1 MPIQA
6 VEPRRLYRQIADQLG
21 RLIDDGEY
29 RAGERLPPE
38 RTLAETLK
46 VSRPSVREALIAL
59 EVEGRVEIRGGS
71 GIYVSERR
79 PAAKAARLVADPG
92 PFEILEA
99 RLIVEPEVAA
109 LAARNV
115 TPALVARLEESVVG
129 MSRAD
134 ASRLDGLE
142 HDRNFHAALAE
153 GAGNAAL
160 VLVLNTLWDVRV
172 GPLYVQL
179 ERHFHAPPVWRKAID
194 EHRAIL
200 AAVAA
205 GDARE
210 ARAAMTRHLR
220 NARDR
225 FGSSFKALAG
235 R

>member
-21 RLIDDGEY
+21 RLIDGGEF

-71 GIYVSERR
+71 GIYVAERR
-79 PAAKAARLVADPG
+79 SAPRKSAPPADPG

-99 RLIVEPEVAA
+99 RLVVEPEVAA
-109 LAARNV
+109 LAARQP
-115 TPALVARLEESVVG
+115 TPALVARLEDALAG
-129 MSRAD
+129 MRHAD

-142 HDRNFHAALAE
+142 HDRRFHAALAE

-179 ERHFHAPPVWRKAID
+179 ESHFHEPPVWQKAID
-194 EHRAIL
+194 EHVAIL
-200 AAVAA
+200 EAVRA
-205 GDARE
+205 GDPKA
-210 ARAAMTRHLR
+210 AKAAMTRHLR

-225 FGSSFKALAG
+225 FGSRFKAPGAA
-235 R
+235 